1 MTKIVS
7 LCPSCSACPA
17 IEIDE
22 NEVRIGE
29 GDNLV
34 RLSPAEW
41 NVLVRAIRAEEVGE
55 IGLEKEA
62 LRG

>member
-1 MTKIVS
+1 MTKTVS
-7 LCPSCSACPA
+7 LCPTCGACPA

-29 GDNLV
+29 GDSLV

-41 NVLVRAIRAEEVGE
+41 NVLVRAIKTGEVGE
-55 IGLEKEA
+55 IDPSRKQ
-62 LRG
+62 